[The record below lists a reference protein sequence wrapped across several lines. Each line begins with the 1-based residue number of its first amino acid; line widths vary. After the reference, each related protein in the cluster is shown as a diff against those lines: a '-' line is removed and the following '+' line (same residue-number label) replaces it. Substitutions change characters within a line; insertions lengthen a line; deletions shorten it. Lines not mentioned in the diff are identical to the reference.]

1 MLSAKTPLIA
11 IFCPSEHL
19 VALGFFG
26 AQTENKNGDEKDE
39 K

>member
-1 MLSAKTPLIA
+1 MLSAKIPLIA
-11 IFCPSEHL
+11 IICPSEHL

-26 AQTENKNGDEKDE
+26 AQIENKNGDEKDE

>member
-1 MLSAKTPLIA
+1 MLSAKIPLIV

-26 AQTENKNGDEKDE
+26 EPTENKNGDEKDE